1 MSNLVSFI
9 LALLIGVG
17 LGLIYFGG
25 LWLTVRKLPN
35 TSNPVLLSIVSFFG
49 RIGFVGGG
57 FYLVMVK
64 AQYAPI
70 HLLACLLTFFGI
82 RNLLVQRLKPNQFW
96 L

>member
-1 MSNLVSFI
+1 MSNVVSFI
-9 LALLIGVG
+9 LALLIGIG
-17 LGLIYFGG
+17 MGLIYFGG

-49 RIGFVGGG
+49 RVGFVGTG
-57 FYLVMVK
+57 FYLLMVK

-82 RNLLVQRLKPNQFW
+82 RNLLVQRLKPNKASC
-96 L
+96 